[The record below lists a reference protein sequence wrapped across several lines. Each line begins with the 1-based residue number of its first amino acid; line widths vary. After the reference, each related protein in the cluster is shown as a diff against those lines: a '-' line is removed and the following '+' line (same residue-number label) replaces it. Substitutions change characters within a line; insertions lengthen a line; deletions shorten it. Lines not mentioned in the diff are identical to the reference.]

1 MIEKTQLGQFI
12 TVEGIEGVGKS
23 TSLRFL
29 TNYLTKR
36 SVDHVVTREPG
47 GTQIA
52 EQIRNIILAH
62 HTELMSQDTELL
74 LIFAGRAQHIA
85 NVIKPALNTGR
96 WVVCD
101 RFTDASYAYQGG
113 GRGIAEQRIAIL
125 EQWVQGPLRPDL
137 TILLNAP
144 VTMALTRARDRSK
157 PDRIEVEQ
165 AEFFERVQQCYLDRA
180 RHYPQ
185 QYRIVDASLDLS
197 EVEAQL
203 TEIID
208 QHLNFI
214 FSKG

>member
-29 TNYLTKR
+29 THYLTKHE
-36 SVDHVVTREPG
+36 VDHVVTREPG
-47 GTQIA
+47 GTEIA

-62 HTELMSQDTELL
+62 HTESMSLDTELL

-85 NVIKPALNTGR
+85 NVVKPALNAGR
-96 WVVCD
+96 WVLCD

-113 GRGIAEQRIAIL
+113 GRGIAEQRIAVL

-165 AEFFERVQQCYLDRA
+165 AEFFERVQQTYLNRA
-180 RHYPQ
+180 KHYPQ
-185 QYRIVDASLDLS
+185 QYRIVDASLALP

-203 TEIID
+203 ATIID
-208 QHLNFI
+208 QHMAEL
-214 FSKG
+214 